1 MLFNSVGYAVFFAL
15 VFIIYWSVPNKYRY
29 ILLLVCSYYFYMSWN
44 IKYVVLILLTTIVSY
59 ISALLMERYQFK
71 KYILALNCLICLGVL
86 FIFKYFN
93 FFFESLNK
101 LFSITGIN
109 RQPIS
114 LSLLL
119 PVGISFFTFQT
130 MSYVIDVYRGQIKAE
145 CNFCIYATFV
155 SFFPQL
161 VAGPIERPE
170 NLLPQFHSDKRFC
183 YEKSVYGCRLI
194 VWGLF
199 KKIAVADIAARYVD
213 SVYQSLDIYQGLP
226 LILAVFLFSVQIYCD
241 FSGYSDIA
249 RGSAA
254 LLGIDLIENFK
265 SPYFS
270 VSIKE
275 YWRRWHIS
283 LSTWFRD
290 YVYIPLGGSRCSGVK
305 RSVNLLITFLAS
317 GLWHGAN
324 WTFFIWGGVHG
335 LAQII
340 ENMFLKRRKILN
352 ISKQLS
358 VLKCIGVFVFVNIT
372 WIFFRAETLEDAVYV
387 LKNLFCGMLK
397 LQTVMDI
404 NIGLSMT
411 EAFFLIL
418 NIMLVAVYDYL
429 SVKKEGILLIGE
441 KPLFIRVIFGYIIIA
456 DILYFALNGG
466 GDNQFVY
473 FQF

>member
-145 CNFCIYATFV
+145 RNFCIYATFV

-324 WTFFIWGGVHG
+324 WTFFIWGG
-335 LAQII
+335 
-340 ENMFLKRRKILN
+340 
-352 ISKQLS
+352 
-358 VLKCIGVFVFVNIT
+358 T
-372 WIFFRAETLEDAVYV
+372 WVST
-387 LKNLFCGMLK
+387 
-397 LQTVMDI
+397 
-404 NIGLSMT
+404 
-411 EAFFLIL
+411 
-418 NIMLVAVYDYL
+418 
-429 SVKKEGILLIGE
+429 
-441 KPLFIRVIFGYIIIA
+441 
-456 DILYFALNGG
+456 
-466 GDNQFVY
+466 DN
-473 FQF
+473 